1 MGFYS
6 DWIAKT
12 ERLLNAV
19 PYAACSPASREEHGI
34 FSALLAQVKG
44 AKIIRLSGEQAD
56 VFIDMPRIDGQD
68 FNWLRMPFLHTYVAL
83 DKPFAFHGYV
93 SGYREEPAA
102 CVNVRGILVND
113 WDMTRVPS
121 LKITGAP
128 PGATR
133 ILQVVFFVPLADDP
147 GNVHIASLC
156 VAGDKLV
163 IDEHGKDWG
172 TRQRMLT
179 WLIHVVNFLSSPS
192 VKLAQ
197 ASPDAAL
204 QKARARDADVAAGRA
219 EGRAARQGRVRHP
232 AGEGWHHRRQS
243 ARAGERAGQHD
254 NVRVQGEAEG
264 GPGTAPPAPGRRQRA
279 RAQVAGQRARDAE
292 RGTRDRAV
300 VSSYRARRQ
309 RSAA

>member
-204 QKARARDADVAAGRA
+204 QKARARRGKDPLPGWYEITYRKVCHDYTPGPTTDKAWEHGFRYDVRGHFKRFEKGRMAGRVVWCPPHQR
-219 EGRAARQGRVRHP
+219 GLKHDLYKPKTYRVGCRADEVPVWTG
-232 AGEGWHHRRQS
+232 
-243 ARAGERAGQHD
+243 GER
-254 NVRVQGEAEG
+254 
-264 GPGTAPPAPGRRQRA
+264 
-279 RAQVAGQRARDAE
+279 
-292 RGTRDRAV
+292 
-300 VSSYRARRQ
+300 
-309 RSAA
+309 